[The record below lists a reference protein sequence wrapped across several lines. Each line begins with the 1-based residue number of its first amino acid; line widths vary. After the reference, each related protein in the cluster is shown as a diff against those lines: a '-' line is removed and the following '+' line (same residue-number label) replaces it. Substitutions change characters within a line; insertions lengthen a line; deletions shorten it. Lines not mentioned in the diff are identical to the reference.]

1 MKRTQEEMIAEF
13 HRLYTIFETIE
24 DCLHNQDGEY
34 WTTGFGRL
42 IHSRAA
48 QLDRVVKGEF
58 PPGEIV
64 LGTLQAINGTSAEL
78 VRLLRDDPA
87 TAERA
92 LAAYRDRMGRDY
104 WQDAKPPKALIK
116 VILQRGRL
124 LDEAEGR
131 LLADWLAGGEAGRAK
146 PAEVTLARD
155 ILARFREAAEPGGKG

>member
-48 QLDRVVKGEF
+48 QLERVVKGEF

-64 LGTLQAINGTSAEL
+64 LGTLQAINSTSAEL

-87 TAERA
+87 TAGRA
-92 LAAYRDRMGRDY
+92 LAAYRDRTGRDY

-131 LLADWLAGGEAGRAK
+131 LLADWLAGAAAARAK

-155 ILARFREAAEPGGKG
+155 ILARFGAAGEPAK